1 MAEGGE
7 RLQVKRGL
15 GAATVTMFIVS
26 LAAGCG
32 TVSANGSANTLLST
46 VKKTHQLVLAV
57 SAFAPEDFQNPTT
70 HQWTGYDINILKG
83 FAKTLGAK
91 LVIKPMPF
99 ASSIQAVASRR
110 ADMTI
115 DIYWKKS
122 RAKVIS
128 FSRPML
134 NYNDVVAVNSQHPA
148 LARPTLGALTGQ
160 RLAVVIG
167 SAEVAEAQK
176 VPGAHVKQYGNLT
189 DSLLA
194 LSSGRVAADLQPGVD
209 IAWAKRKNP
218 SLHVTILG
226 PVPASI
232 APPVA
237 SLRGYYGVPKGAY
250 SQSFLSRLNGYLRTI
265 AQNGAEQKILDQYG
279 MRSGVFLKGIA
290 QAPNTYTGGK

>member
-1 MAEGGE
+1 MKVKKWFGPMAAG
-7 RLQVKRGL
+7 V
-15 GAATVTMFIVS
+15 AVAT

-32 TVSANGSANTLLST
+32 TSSASSSSNTLLSK
-46 VKKTHQLVLAV
+46 VKKTHQVVLAV

-70 HQWTGYDINILKG
+70 QKWTGYDINILKG

-110 ADMTI
+110 AAMTI
-115 DIYWKKS
+115 DIYWNKS

-134 NYNDVVAVNSQHPA
+134 NYNDVVAVNSKSPA
-148 LARPTLGALTGQ
+148 VSSTSLSALKGK
-160 RLAVVIG
+160 RIAVVTG
-167 SAEVAEAQK
+167 STEVSEAQK
-176 VPGAHVKQYGNLT
+176 IPSASVKEYGNIT

-209 IAWAKRKNP
+209 ISWAKHKNP
-218 SLHVTILG
+218 SLNVKILG
-226 PVPASI
+226 AVPQSI

-237 SLRGYYGVPKGAY
+237 SLRGYYGVPKGTYA
-250 SQSFLSRLNGYLRTI
+250 QSFLTKLNAYLKKI
-265 AQNGAEQKILDQYG
+265 AKNGTEQKILDKYG
-279 MRSGVFLKGIA
+279 MTSKVFLKGIA
-290 QAPNTYTGGK
+290 SAPNSYNGGK